1 MELTLAIIKP
11 DAVKARN
18 SGKIIDRIEQ
28 EGFNIIDIKKLA
40 LSKEKVE
47 EFYEIHKKQPFFDE
61 LIVFMISGPIVV
73 LALKKDNAVS
83 EWRRLMGSTNPD
95 QADDGSLRKLYGT
108 NIGENATHGSD
119 SQETAFSEVAFFFPK
134 IVI

>member
-11 DAVKARN
+11 DAVKAKN

-28 EGFNIIDIKKLA
+28 EEFNIVDIKKLA
-40 LSKEKVE
+40 LSKEKAE
-47 EFYEIHKKQPFFDE
+47 NFYEIHKKQSFFGE
-61 LIVFMISGPIVV
+61 LVVFMISGPIIV

-119 SQETAFSEVAFFFPK
+119 SQETAFSEVAFFFPE